1 MKPTSVI
8 VIGGEVPSKY
18 HGLPLVHIRLPGE
31 GVCPMGP
38 RGDTLWLAPES
49 LDQCLLMLRNHYAD
63 HQAIATLGGLKII
76 ADHPI
81 EGTGETAPSLANVT
95 SPDSIRSEWAPRI
108 EEKLC
113 ELLDDLG
120 NCPMDSWKGARHAIM
135 NGEYIANSPSSRE
148 LMYAHAGEP
157 AVVLGSGPSA
167 SEYLPQL
174 ARIRKGV
181 RIFCADTMLHGCL
194 AAGIVPDYVCAIE
207 RESNITR
214 VLSDDA
220 ECGATLIASPFL
232 EPELVKKWGK
242 NLLFWWG
249 ADDIFRWIDPKIEPI
264 SSGRSS
270 GSLALAAAA
279 HAGCAQIY
287 LVGHD
292 LAFRNGQSHAES
304 AHSVA
309 HSAHKAAFGDPGNV
323 NPMRQ
328 RCMVEANHTG
338 MIETCGLWNR
348 IRGDLEGIIS
358 NHPNWKVAN
367 VCNYGGARIAGA
379 PVGDLPSM
387 PMELPPIQRL
397 RPSGVRSPLRRVTSI
412 GLSLLEMEDRL
423 TAAAGMLENRT
434 RLDFVAE
441 CMQVSRLVGSENASL
456 LHYVT
461 RSVFSSM
468 TLRMHMDASR
478 GVSRE
483 VSQHNA
489 LTITITTLLAIVRRM
504 KQEMPL

>member
-1 MKPTSVI
+1 MTPTSVL
-8 VIGGEVPSKY
+8 VIGGEVPAGFS
-18 HGLPLVHIRLPGE
+18 GLPSTLIQLPGE
-31 GVCPMGP
+31 EQRYATDDRCTVIKPKDIDECM
-38 RGDTLWLAPES
+38 LI
-49 LDQCLLMLRNHYAD
+49 LRNHYAD

-81 EGTGETAPSLANVT
+81 EGTGATAPSLANVT

-174 ARIRKGV
+174 ARIRSGV
-181 RIFCADTMLHGCL
+181 RLFVADTILHGCL

-207 RESNITR
+207 REDAIEI
-214 VLSDDA
+214 VLDGH
-220 ECGATLIASPFL
+220 ENCGATLIASPFISPKL
-232 EPELVKKWGK
+232 AQKWGK
-242 NLLFWWG
+242 NLLFWWSG
-249 ADDIFRWIDPKIEPI
+249 DDISRWLDPSIEPM

-287 LVGHD
+287 LIGHD
-292 LAFRNGQSHAES
+292 LSFRNGASHAES
-304 AHSVA
+304 AHPLA
-309 HSAHKAAFGDPGNV
+309 HSVNKEAMSDPSSV
-323 NPMRQ
+323 NPLTR
-328 RCMVEANHTG
+328 RTYVEANHG
-338 MIETCGLWNR
+338 GVVETSGLWNR
-348 IRGDLEGIIS
+348 VRGDLEGIIA
-358 NHPNWKVAN
+358 NHPNWRVYN
-367 VCNYGGARIAGA
+367 VCNHGGARIAGA
-379 PVGDLPSM
+379 PVGDLPEM
-387 PMELPPIQRL
+387 PMSLPPIKRL
-397 RPSGVRSPLRRVTSI
+397 AASRVQSPLKRIDSVRQSLAVMEGFLITASE
-412 GLSLLEMEDRL
+412 GLQAGCDMDRIAYEM
-423 TAAAGMLENRT
+423 
-434 RLDFVAE
+434 
-441 CMQVSRLVGSENASL
+441 QISRLVGPANASL
-456 LHYVT
+456 FHYIC
-461 RSVFSSM
+461 RSVYSMM

-504 KQEMPL
+504 EQEMPL